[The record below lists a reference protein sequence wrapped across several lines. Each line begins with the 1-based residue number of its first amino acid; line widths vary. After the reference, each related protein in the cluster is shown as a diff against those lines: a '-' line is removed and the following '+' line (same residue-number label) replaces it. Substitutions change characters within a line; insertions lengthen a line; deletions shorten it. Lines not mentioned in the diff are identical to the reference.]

1 MLRAIHLVGT
11 ADTKGEELA
20 FLKAI
25 LEGAGARAIV
35 VDLGIRIP
43 NIPVD
48 VTASE
53 VASSVPGF
61 DHSIFTAD
69 DRGSAV
75 AAMSQAFETYC
86 TTHQDEIYGILGIG
100 GGGGT
105 SIISAG
111 LRALPYGIPKIIV
124 STLASGDTSAF
135 VGVSD
140 ITMMPAITDL
150 AGLNRVSRR
159 VLHNAAHAILGMT
172 SNPAPVFTDSK
183 PAIGLSM
190 FGVTT
195 PCVTQIAEL
204 VSEQFDPLIF
214 HATGTG
220 GQTMERLV
228 NDGSIA
234 GLIDVTLT
242 EVCDLLFG
250 GVLPC
255 LQERLDVVAS
265 TGIPWVGAPGALDMV
280 NFWAPETVPANFSDR
295 QFYYHNPNV
304 TLMRT
309 TPVENAEMGRWI
321 GEKLNACKGPVTLFI
336 PEKGVSMLDAEGG
349 DFWWPEADAALFDS
363 LKSTI
368 KATGKRNVVSLPL
381 HINDPEF
388 ALALA
393 TEFRTLSRS

>member
-1 MLRAIHLVGT
+1 MTTIHLVGT
-11 ADTKGEELA
+11 ADTKGAELA

-25 LEGAGARAIV
+25 LDDAGAKVVI
-35 VDLGIRIP
+35 VDLGIRAP
-43 NIPVD
+43 TIPVN
-48 VTASE
+48 VTAAD
-53 VASSVPGF
+53 VAACDPDF
-61 DHSIFTAD
+61 DQGVFTAD

-75 AAMSQAFETYC
+75 AAMSRAFRLYC
-86 TTHQDEIYGILGIG
+86 ERHQQEISGILGIG

-105 SIISAG
+105 SIVSAG
-111 LRALPYGIPKIIV
+111 LRALPYGTPKLIV
-124 STLASGDTSAF
+124 STLASGDTAAF

-140 ITMMPAITDL
+140 IVMMPAITDL

-172 SNPAPVFTDSK
+172 ANPAPAFADSK
-183 PAIGLSM
+183 PAVGLSM

-195 PCVTQIAEL
+195 PCVTQI
-204 VSEQFDPLIF
+204 SEFISGQFDPLIF

-228 NDGSIA
+228 QDGSIA

-242 EVCDLLFG
+242 EVCDLLVG

-255 LQERLDVVAS
+255 LQERLNVVADKE
-265 TGIPWVGAPGALDMV
+265 IPWVGSPGALDMV
-280 NFWAPETVPANFSDR
+280 NFWAPETVPNRFKDR

-309 TPVENAEMGRWI
+309 TPAENAEMGQWI
-321 GEKLNACKGPVTLFI
+321 GEKLNACSGPVTLFI

-363 LKSTI
+363 LKTTI
-368 KATGKRNVVSLPL
+368 RQTAKRNIVSLPL

-388 ALALA
+388 SLALA
-393 TEFRTLSRS
+393 NEFRTPLGS